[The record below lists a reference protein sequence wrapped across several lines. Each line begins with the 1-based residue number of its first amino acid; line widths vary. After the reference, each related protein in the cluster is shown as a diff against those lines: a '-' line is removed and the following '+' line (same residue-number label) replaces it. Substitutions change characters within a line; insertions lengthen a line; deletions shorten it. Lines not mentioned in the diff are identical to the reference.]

1 MENLSAYT
9 PVLIIVGVLVLTL
22 FGIIAF
28 ISRFYKKATQGQAL
42 VKTGMGGIKVSF
54 STMTVIPVLHKLEVM
69 DISLK
74 TINITRIGK
83 DGLVCKDNMRADIK
97 VAFFVRVN
105 QMVDDVKKVA
115 QSVGC
120 ERASSKEALVQ
131 LFDAKF
137 SEALK
142 TVGKKFD
149 FVDLYNKRDEFRK
162 EIIDIIGTD
171 LNGYILDDAAID
183 YLEQTPLDSLDPKNI
198 LDAEGI
204 KKITEITAKE
214 AVKAN
219 FIQRDKEK
227 TITQQDVEARE
238 AILVLEKQ
246 LAETEERQKREVAN
260 IKAREEAE
268 IAKVAQE
275 EHQKAEAARIA
286 AEEEIMVAEEN
297 KLRQVIVAAK
307 NKERT
312 DAVESERVEKDRQL
326 EATERERI
334 VTLAEIEK
342 EKAIEVEQ
350 KNIQEVIRERV
361 AIEKTVVD
369 EEERIKD
376 TKAYAEAERQKKVS
390 ITKAE
395 EEAEQALVQEIKK
408 AEASKQAAEHLAK
421 QKMIDADAE
430 QQSSVQRA
438 EAIKIM
444 ADAEAAKHA
453 ATGIAEAQIMEA
465 KAEAREKQ
473 GEAEASV
480 LEAQAQA
487 EAKGIEAKSTAQ
499 SEADFRLGQ
508 AAAEV
513 AKAKGLAEAEVIHKK
528 AQAEKDKGMAE
539 ANVEQEKYAVEAE
552 GIEKKAD
559 AMKKLD
565 GVGKEHEEFKLN
577 LEKEKAIELA
587 EIHIQKDI
595 ADAQAEVL
603 SNALKSAKID
613 IVGGEAVFF
622 DKIIQSITSGKSLD
636 RKVNNSDIMSEVKNQ
651 LLHDPNGKTLVD
663 QVRGLIKEADL
674 ETGDLKNLSI
684 TALIVKMMGQT
695 QDPNKQGL
703 LQQLLN
709 LATNAGIG
717 DSTAE
722 DLGLGE

>member
-1 MENLSAYT
+1 MEQYT
-9 PVLIIVGVLVLTL
+9 PVLIAVAVVVIALL
-22 FGIIAF
+22 GILAF

-54 STMTVIPVLHKLEVM
+54 STMTVIPVLHKLEIM

-120 ERASSKEALVQ
+120 QRASSKEALVQ

-204 KKITEITAKE
+204 KKITEITSHE

-227 TITQQDVEARE
+227 TIKQQDVEARE

-268 IAKVAQE
+268 IEKVNQE
-275 EHQKAEAARIA
+275 ERQKSESARIA

-297 KLRQVIVAAK
+297 KMRQVIVAAK

-312 DAVESERVEKDRQL
+312 EAVETERVEKDRQL
-326 EATERERI
+326 EATDRERI
-334 VTLAEIEK
+334 VKLAEIDK

-376 TKAYAEAERQKKVS
+376 TRAYAEADRQKKVS

-395 EEAEQALVQEIKK
+395 EEAEQALVQEIKR
-408 AEASKQAAEHLAK
+408 AEAAKQAAEHLAK
-421 QKMIDADAE
+421 QKIIDADAE
-430 QQSSVQRA
+430 QQSSVQKA
-438 EAIKIM
+438 EAIKIL
-444 ADAEAAKHA
+444 ADAEAAKYA
-453 ATGIAEAQIMEA
+453 ATGIAEAQVMEA

-473 GEAEASV
+473 GEAEAHV
-480 LEAQAQA
+480 LEAQAEA

-508 AAAEV
+508 AEAEV

-528 AQAEKDKGMAE
+528 AEAEKDKGMAE
-539 ANVEQEKYAVEAE
+539 ASVEQEKYAVEAQ
-552 GIEKKAD
+552 GIEQKAD

-565 GVGKEHEEFKLN
+565 GVGKEHEEFKLK
-577 LEKEKAIELA
+577 LDKEKSIELA
-587 EIHIQKDI
+587 EISIQKDI

-622 DKIIQSITSGKSLD
+622 DKIIQSITSGKSFD
-636 RKVNNSDIMSEVKNQ
+636 RKVDNSEIMSDIKDQ
-651 LLHDPNGKTLVD
+651 LLHDPNGRNLID
-663 QVRGLIKEADL
+663 QVKGLISEADL
-674 ETGDLKNLSI
+674 ESEDLKNLSI

-695 QDPNKQGL
+695 NDPNKQSL
-703 LQQLLN
+703 LQQLLG
-709 LATNAGIG
+709 LANKTGIG
-717 DSTAE
+717 DNTAE
-722 DLGLGE
+722 DLGLSE